1 MAVYGSPLLDDAA
14 IVHVV
19 MISEQLLMISAGSF
33 CNKWKYFCPLL
44 GVGRAGGHELL
55 FRRLEPLTWIF
66 GNSAKKVAMMPMAT
80 CASAGGDP
88 SWRGGGGAAAV
99 AKESVLCVQKRL
111 CYAKMAVY
119 TVRITGWALKRKSWT
134 GL

>member
-1 MAVYGSPLLDDAA
+1 MLP
-14 IVHVV
+14 
-19 MISEQLLMISAGSF
+19 
-33 CNKWKYFCPLL
+33 P
-44 GVGRAGGHELL
+44 
-55 FRRLEPLTWIF
+55 F
-66 GNSAKKVAMMPMAT
+66 GTTDGFSAKKVGMMPMAT

-99 AKESVLCVQKRL
+99 AKESVLCAKRL
-111 CYAKMAVY
+111 CYAKMHLY